1 MASEYTTRVSGDT
14 SKWGLSASRQ
24 QCGDVE
30 GASVSWNSDQGA
42 GPARAY
48 PAISIMILLV
58 ELFPQLYCELR
69 GGREAVTS
77 TLSYCSRRPNALVA
91 RSRIRWVS

>member
-1 MASEYTTRVSGDT
+1 
-14 SKWGLSASRQ
+14 
-24 QCGDVE
+24 
-30 GASVSWNSDQGA
+30 
-42 GPARAY
+42 
-48 PAISIMILLV
+48 MILLV

-69 GGREAVTS
+69 GGREAITS